1 MSSPTLLAG
10 SRATTPLAVSQR
22 PAMIFLSMAW
32 PSANTR
38 LAAPPPTAAV
48 RKAGDGAERAP
59 VDVFFQPGQVKV
71 LEHAPTHG
79 ARRGGLAGRPV
90 DGGLVRAGLGQG
102 PQR

>member
-32 PSANTR
+32 PAANTR
-38 LAAPPPTAAV
+38 PAPAPTTPSAMLGGV
-48 RKAGDGAERAP
+48 RAGEFRGLEERAP

-71 LEHAPTHG
+71 LEHAPAHG

-90 DGGLVRAGLGQG
+90 DGGL
-102 PQR
+102 